1 MSPAGLVL
9 ILMLSGSPAN
19 DSSRT
24 ERPAFDT
31 SHSPKKAMLLSLC
44 LPGAGQIYN
53 RKFWKLPLVY
63 GGVGTSAW
71 FFFDNNSQYKK
82 HRTEYLFR
90 LNNNGAANDADLT
103 LYSEGQLRTL
113 TDQYRRW
120 RDLSVVA
127 FAAFYAL
134 QVVDAT
140 VDAYLWRHD
149 TSRDLSYFIRPSF
162 IGATGGMAGL
172 RIGFKF

>member
-1 MSPAGLVL
+1 
-9 ILMLSGSPAN
+9 
-19 DSSRT
+19 
-24 ERPAFDT
+24 
-31 SHSPKKAMLLSLC
+31 MLLSLC

-53 RKFWKLPLVY
+53 RKYWKLPLVY
-63 GGVGTSAW
+63 GSLGASAW
-71 FFFDNNSQYKK
+71 FFFDNNKQYRRY
-82 HRTEYLFR
+82 RTEYLFR
-90 LNNNGAANDADLT
+90 INNNGLSNDAELIVYTD
-103 LYSEGQLRTL
+103 GQLRTL

-149 TSRDLSYFIRPSF
+149 TSGDLSFYFRPSF
-162 IGATGGMAGL
+162 ATASYGIPGI
-172 RIGFKF
+172 RFGFKF